1 MTAGK
6 SRVTCG
12 RTDWYNSALANAG
25 KFVVVNHNPLKQR
38 LVGAI
43 VLVALAVIFIP
54 LFLSGERD
62 DGEPLFG
69 SKLPSKPDEL
79 TNMQRQELE
88 HTVPPPAAPSEIRT
102 LVDRD
107 SPPAAV
113 TDTPTTPLSTPSD
126 TPAATKKDKPVA
138 PAPDPATADKPAPSG
153 PHGWVVQ
160 IGSFSDKTN
169 ALKLRDKVRGQGFQ
183 AFVEA
188 VTRSDGRVFRVRVGP
203 EAERSKAEALQTQL
217 ASKAK
222 VKGIVVTHP

>member
-1 MTAGK
+1 M
-6 SRVTCG
+6 
-12 RTDWYNSALANAG
+12 
-25 KFVVVNHNPLKQR
+25 NHNPLKQR

-62 DGEPLFG
+62 DGAPLFG

-79 TNMQRQELE
+79 TNMQRQELA

-113 TDTPTTPLSTPSD
+113 TDTPTTPLSTTPSD
-126 TPAATKKDKPVA
+126 KPGAKEKDKPA
-138 PAPDPATADKPAPSG
+138 ASAPDPAKEDKPAPSG

-160 IGSFSDKTN
+160 IGSFSNKTN

-188 VTRSDGRVFRVRVGP
+188 VTNADGRVFRVRVGP
-203 EAERSKAEALQTQL
+203 EAERSKAEALKTQL

>member
-1 MTAGK
+1 M
-6 SRVTCG
+6 
-12 RTDWYNSALANAG
+12 
-25 KFVVVNHNPLKQR
+25 NHNPLKQR

-62 DGEPLFG
+62 DGAPLFG

-88 HTVPPPAAPSEIRT
+88 HTVPPPAEPSEVRT

-113 TDTPTTPLSTPSD
+113 TATPKTPISPSSD
-126 TPAATKKDKPVA
+126 QPAAAEKDKAAA
-138 PAPDPATADKPAPSG
+138 PASDSVTKEKTEPSG

-169 ALKLRDKVRGQGFQ
+169 ALKLRDKVRGQGFR

-188 VTRSDGRVFRVRVGP
+188 VTRADGRVFRVRVGP